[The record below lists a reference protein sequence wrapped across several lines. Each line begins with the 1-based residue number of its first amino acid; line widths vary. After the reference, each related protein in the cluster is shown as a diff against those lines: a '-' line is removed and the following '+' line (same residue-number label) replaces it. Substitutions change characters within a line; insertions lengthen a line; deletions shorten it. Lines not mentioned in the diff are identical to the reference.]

1 LDTLIF
7 YTSACMLSHTLHE
20 FWFHRSLNWLY
31 QLYSCIWA
39 NIKMTNE
46 MNMSVMDCVSYC
58 NIISMIIILFIYIYM
73 VCKLGSFQIRYLG
86 LLSVVLRTIL
96 PYHSCEGISKGSIA
110 LLFDTKY
117 LYSTILWVAESS
129 ICVYIYIYV
138 LLKQVLVCLFC
149 CFIFLCFV

>member
-1 LDTLIF
+1 LIF
-7 YTSACMLSHTLHE
+7 YTSACMLLHILHE

-31 QLYSCIWA
+31 LLYSCIWA

-58 NIISMIIILFIYIYM
+58 NIISIIIIIIYICL
-73 VCKLGSFQIRYLG
+73 VCKLKSFQIRYSG

-129 ICVYIYIYV
+129 ICVYI
-138 LLKQVLVCLFC
+138 LLKQVLVCFAVLF
-149 CFIFLCFV
+149 FYVFV